1 MRAAAMPREA
11 RLCRAA
17 DFAALRV
24 ISGRLGGR
32 CFLIRYGNNDAGTAR
47 LGLAVSKR
55 VSKRAVD
62 RNRIKRLIRESFRRA
77 RPQIPPLDLL
87 VIAREQAL
95 NESGPALIAELD
107 QLWKKLRPLKPAQA
121 TGTMPG

>member
-11 RLCRAA
+11 RLRRAA

-24 ISGRLGGR
+24 VSGRLGGR
-32 CFLIRYGNNDAGTAR
+32 FFHIRYGNNDAGTAR

-62 RNRIKRLIRESFRRA
+62 RNRLKRLIRESFRRA
-77 RPQIPPLDLL
+77 RPGIPPLDLL

-95 NESGPALIAELD
+95 TEASAVLLADLD
-107 QLWKKLRPLKPAQA
+107 QLWTKLRPLKPARP